1 MTIGLRDDGTVITT
15 QEGYLEDWFKIVDI
29 DAGRWQTVGLRSDG
43 RVIAEGNNQ
52 YGECEVEDWRD
63 IVAIAAGTWHTVGL
77 KADGTVVAVGKNVH
91 SESSLGGWTDI
102 TMPADLPDWL
112 YSYELAF

>member
-1 MTIGLRDDGTVITT
+1 MTIDLRDDGTVVT
-15 QEGYLEDWFKIVDI
+15 
-29 DAGRWQTVGLRSDG
+29 A
-43 RVIAEGNNQ
+43 
-52 YGECEVEDWRD
+52 
-63 IVAIAAGTWHTVGL
+63 
-77 KADGTVVAVGKNVH
+77 GKNVH